1 MITQDKEARDR
12 AHMRD
17 LQVGLPARRAAV
29 ELLVAV
35 LQKKQ
40 ALDDILGRSLEK
52 GIMFDLPARDRA
64 LVRAIVGASLRRKG
78 QIDHVLNSFLERG
91 MPEKSGTLYPILL
104 SAAAQLVFLKTPPH
118 AAIDLAVTLA
128 QYDPRAKRYDKL
140 ANAVLRRVAAEGD
153 AIAAGLDAARVNTPD
168 WLWSRWVT
176 YWGEE
181 RAHAIGAAHLVE
193 PPLDLSVKRDPEL
206 WAERLS
212 GRVLPTGS
220 VRLLPKGRIEALPGF
235 DEGAWW
241 VQDVAASLPAR
252 LMGDIEGKRVADL
265 CAAPGGKTAQLA
277 LVGAK
282 VTAVDSSKTRL
293 GMVREN
299 LDRLGL
305 EAELVIGDAAT
316 FSTDEKFDAVLL
328 DAPCSST
335 GTIRRHP
342 DIPYREVGQ
351 GHRRA
356 RRAASEAARQ
366 CRIPAQARRHPRLF
380 HLLARARGR
389 RGADRGAARAQR
401 GAAAV
406 RNRQARACRAGR
418 VDRAVGLPQ
427 DLSLRSQAREPR
439 MERNGRLFRRAAY
452 SRRLM
457 LSRATGLI
465 ETLRRPTMAPSGCV
479 GRAVR

>member
-1 MITQDKEARDR
+1 MIATDKEARDR

-40 ALDDILGRSLEK
+40 VLDDILGRSLEK
-52 GIMFDLPARDRA
+52 GAMFNLPVRDRA
-64 LVRAIVGASLRRKG
+64 LTRAIVGASLRRKG

-91 MPEKSGTLYPILL
+91 LPEKSGTLYPILL
-104 SAAAQLVFLKTPPH
+104 SAAAQLIFLKTPPH

-140 ANAVLRRVAAEGD
+140 VNAVLRRVATEGE
-153 AIAAGLDAARVNTPD
+153 AIASALDAGRVNTPD
-168 WLWSRWVT
+168 WLWTRWVT
-176 YWGEE
+176 YWGEA
-181 RAHAIGAAHLVE
+181 RAHAIAASHLVE
-193 PPLDLSVKRDPEL
+193 PPLDVTVKSDPEL

-252 LMGDIEGKRVADL
+252 LLGDVRGKRVADL
-265 CAAPGGKTAQLA
+265 CAAPGSKTAQLA
-277 LVGAK
+277 LAGAA
-282 VTAVDSSKTRL
+282 VTAVDLSKTRL
-293 GMVREN
+293 RMLGEN
-299 LDRLGL
+299 LERLSL
-305 EAELVIGDAAT
+305 SAELIVSDAAT

-342 DIPYREVGQ
+342 DIPYLKS
-351 GHRRA
+351 A
-356 RRAASEAARQ
+356 KDIEALTAL
-366 CRIPAQARRHPRLF
+366 QAR
-380 HLLARARGR
+380 LL
-389 RGADRGAARAQR
+389 DN
-401 GAAAV
+401 AV
-406 RNRQARACRAGR
+406 TLLKPG
-418 VDRAVGLPQ
+418 
-427 DLSLRSQAREPR
+427 
-439 MERNGRLFRRAAY
+439 GRLVYSTCSLEPEEGEAQIAALMV
-452 SRRLM
+452 RDDGLRLDPVGKEE
-457 LSRATGLI
+457 LAGHWI
-465 ETLRRPTMAPSGCV
+465 EPSGCLRTFPYELKLNTPEWS
-479 GRAVR
+479 GMDGFFAARLIRAG